1 LTKLHR
7 RRQQTHSREYQGDG
21 CLPKDKQAAETD
33 ERDERDEG
41 DTGSDE
47 GETGSGWSDE

>member
-1 LTKLHR
+1 MLTKDDK
-7 RRQQTHSREYQGDG
+7 TRENSGDG
-21 CLPKDKQAAETD
+21 CLPKDKQVTD
-33 ERDERDEG
+33 ADELGEG